1 MNLDE
6 LSMEEIKNG
15 YVANEGGFTCMVCG
29 AAFANG
35 EVYPCGGRY
44 FDALHM
50 VQRHVEIEHGPRL
63 EQLLA
68 SDSKYVT
75 LTSNQKK
82 VFTLFAAGLSDAEVA
97 AQLGVTASTVRHH
110 RFTFREKAKQAKM
123 YLALYALAFEQG
135 GQGTEALLPVHDSAK
150 MLDDRYLI
158 TVGER
163 DKILR
168 DAFTSLSPL
177 KLSHFPV
184 KEKKK
189 VAILAKIAEQF
200 EQGRRYAE
208 SEVNQILQEIFDDYV
223 TLRRYL
229 IEYGFMERTKDC
241 SEYWMHLS
249 IQI

>member
-1 MNLDE
+1 
-6 LSMEEIKNG
+6 
-15 YVANEGGFTCMVCG
+15 
-29 AAFANG
+29 
-35 EVYPCGGRY
+35 
-44 FDALHM
+44 
-50 VQRHVEIEHGPRL
+50 
-63 EQLLA
+63 
-68 SDSKYVT
+68 
-75 LTSNQKK
+75 
-82 VFTLFAAGLSDAEVA
+82 
-97 AQLGVTASTVRHH
+97 
-110 RFTFREKAKQAKM
+110 M
-123 YLALYALAFEQG
+123 YLALYTLAFEQG

-189 VAILAKIAEQF
+189 VAILPKIAEQF
-200 EQGRRYAE
+200 EQGSRYAE